1 MRIGILT
8 LPLHTNYGGI
18 LQAYALQTVLERMGH
33 QVQVIHTPF
42 IRPKASVV
50 TKMKRLLKLALGRYE
65 GYIDFETKSNEWLPI
80 VSRNIVPFI
89 EKHIKWSKLYN
100 GYTKISESDFDGICV
115 GSDQIWRPKML
126 LCDIS
131 NAFLSFAKDWNI
143 KRIAY
148 SASFGTDEWE
158 YNEEATKVC
167 QMLVKKFDAVSVR
180 EFGGVKLCKQNLNIC
195 AMHTLDP
202 TMLLRVNDYL
212 ALIKDEPKESE
223 ANFLFSYVLDVTK
236 EKTMLVENF
245 ADSRGM
251 NIRKIDIEM
260 GNHKCDIEER
270 ILPSVEFWLKSF
282 RDANYVITDSFHA
295 CVFSIIFRKPF
306 AVIVN
311 NARGAARF
319 HSLLSMLGLE
329 DRIIKSQEE
338 MKQLKNIDYDSVY
351 NKLEEKRLYSYN
363 YLKEN
368 LC

>member
-33 QVQVIHTPF
+33 EVKVIRTPF
-42 IRPKASVV
+42 IRPKASAV
-50 TKMKRLLKLALGRYE
+50 TKIKRLLKIALGRYN
-65 GYIDFETKSNEWLPI
+65 GYIDFEEKSNEWLPI
-80 VSRNIVPFI
+80 VSQNINSFI
-89 EKHIKWSKLYN
+89 EKHINWSKLYN
-100 GYTKISESDFDGICV
+100 DYTEISESDFDCICV

-131 NAFLSFAKDWNI
+131 NAFLSFAKNWNI

-148 SASFGTDEWE
+148 SVSFGTDEWE
-158 YNEEATKVC
+158 YTEEDTKAC
-167 QMLVKKFDAVSVR
+167 QILVKKFNAISVR
-180 EFGGVKLCKQNLNIC
+180 EFGGVDLCKQNLNIC

-202 TMLLRVNDYL
+202 TMLLCANDYL
-212 ALIKDEPKESE
+212 TLILDEPKESE

-245 ADSRGM
+245 AESSGM

-282 RDANYVITDSFHA
+282 RDANYVVTDSFHA
-295 CVFSIIFRKPF
+295 CVFSIIFKKPF

>member
-33 QVQVIHTPF
+33 EVKVIRTPVV
-42 IRPKASVV
+42 RPKASAV
-50 TKMKRLLKLALGRYE
+50 TKIKRLLKLALGRYN
-65 GYIDFETKSNEWLPI
+65 GYIDFEEKSNEWLPI
-80 VSRNIVPFI
+80 VSQNINSFI

-100 GYTKISESDFDGICV
+100 DYTEISESDFDCICV

-148 SASFGTDEWE
+148 SVSFGTDEWE
-158 YNEEATKVC
+158 YTEEDTKAC
-167 QMLVKKFDAVSVR
+167 QILVKKFNAISVR
-180 EFGGVKLCKQNLNIC
+180 EFGGVDLCKQNLNIC

-202 TMLLRVNDYL
+202 TMLLCANDYL
-212 ALIKDEPKESE
+212 TLILDEPKESE

-245 ADSRGM
+245 AESSGM
-251 NIRKIDIEM
+251 IIRKIDIEM

-282 RDANYVITDSFHA
+282 RDANYVVTDSFHA

-363 YLKEN
+363 YLKKS

>member
-33 QVQVIHTPF
+33 EVQVIHTPF
-42 IRPKASVV
+42 IRSQASVV
-50 TKMKRLLKLALGRYE
+50 TKIKRILKLALGRYK
-65 GYIDFETKSNEWLPI
+65 GYIDFEEKSNQWLPI
-80 VSRNIVPFI
+80 VSKNITPFI

-100 GYTKISESDFDGICV
+100 GYTEISESDFDCICV

-158 YNEEATKVC
+158 YTEKATKAC
-167 QMLVKKFDAVSVR
+167 QMLIKKFDAVSVR
-180 EFGGVKLCKQNLNIC
+180 ELGGEKLCKQFLNTC

-202 TMLLRVNDYL
+202 TMLLCANDYL
-212 ALIKDEPKESE
+212 ALIKNETKESE

-236 EKTMLVENF
+236 EKTMLVESF
-245 ADSRGM
+245 AEYSGM
-251 NIRKIDIEM
+251 NISKIDIEM
-260 GNHKCDIEER
+260 GNRKCEIEER

-282 RDANYVITDSFHA
+282 RDADYVITDSFHA

-311 NARGAARF
+311 NDRGAARF
-319 HSLLSMLGLE
+319 HSLLSMLGIE
-329 DRIIKSQEE
+329 DRIIKTQED
-338 MKQLKNIDYDSVY
+338 MKQLKNIDYNSVY
-351 NKLEEKRLYSYN
+351 NKLKEKKLYSYN

>member
-33 QVQVIHTPF
+33 EVQVIRTPF
-42 IRPKASVV
+42 IWPKASVV
-50 TKMKRLLKLALGRYE
+50 TKIKRLLKLALGRYE
-65 GYIDFETKSNEWLPI
+65 GYIDFEAKSNEWLPI
-80 VSRNIVPFI
+80 VSQNITPFI
-89 EKHIKWSKLYN
+89 KEHIKWSKLYN
-100 GYTKISESDFDGICV
+100 ELCEISESDFDCICV

-126 LCDIS
+126 LFDIS
-131 NAFLSFAKDWNI
+131 NAFLSFAKDWTI

-158 YNEEATKVC
+158 YTEEVTKVC

-180 EFGGVKLCKQNLNIC
+180 ELGGVKLCKQNLNIC

-202 TMLLRVNDYL
+202 TMLLRANDYL

-223 ANFLFSYVLDVTK
+223 TNFLFSYVLDVTK
-236 EKTMLVENF
+236 EKTILVESF
-245 ADSRGM
+245 AESSGM
-251 NIRKIDIEM
+251 NLKKIDIEM
-260 GNHKCDIEER
+260 GNRKCNIEER
-270 ILPSVEFWLKSF
+270 ILPSVEYWLKSF
-282 RDANYVITDSFHA
+282 CDADYVVTDSFHA

-329 DRIIKSQEE
+329 DRIIKTHEE
-338 MKQLKNIDYDSVY
+338 MKQLKNIDYDFVY

-363 YLKEN
+363 YLKKN